1 MVNQAS
7 RRRFLK
13 HASVGAMGMSTLAA
27 VANAKRATRIDSCT
41 TITKPGEYELAADI
55 THTGSGV
62 CIHIRADDVTLD
74 GKGFALRG
82 PRNFSST
89 GISTMGNVEVRSLE
103 VRDFTYGFNVPRP
116 RGRFENVVSVH
127 NRISGFNL
135 WPDAERTRI
144 TDSDISYNG
153 SAAIGAVK
161 ADGHT
166 ILNNRIRS
174 NSTGIVF
181 RQGVSGA
188 TVRGNDVSF
197 NRQRGITAWEGGDRN
212 RIADNVV
219 RNNGI
224 NGISVNDFNP
234 EPASKLTIRR
244 NTVAENGSDGV
255 FLRQVDDSKVI
266 RNTVRRN
273 GDDGIELEDSNENRL
288 IRNVVCD
295 NGDNAIVIGPNSM
308 HNRLRANTTE
318 C

>member
-1 MVNQAS
+1 MVNRAS

-13 HASVGAMGMSTLAA
+13 HASIGAMGMSTLAA

-41 TITKPGEYELAADI
+41 TITEPGEYELAADI

-82 PRNFSST
+82 PRNFSSY
-89 GISTMGNVEVRSLE
+89 GISTMGNVEVRNLE

-127 NRISGFNL
+127 NRISGFSL
-135 WPDAERTRI
+135 GTAAERTRI
-144 TDSDISYNG
+144 TDSDISHNG
-153 SAAIGAVK
+153 SAGIGAFK
-161 ADGHT
+161 ADRLRISDNT
-166 ILNNRIRS
+166 IDWND
-174 NSTGIVF
+174 TGIVF
-181 RQGVSGA
+181 RQAVSRS
-188 TVRGNDVSF
+188 TVRRNSISNNG
-197 NRQRGITAWEGGDRN
+197 QRGFTAWEGGDRN
-212 RIADNVV
+212 RVIDNVV
-219 RNNGI
+219 KGNGI
-224 NGISVNDFNP
+224 RGISINDFNP
-234 EPASKLTIRR
+234 ERATRLSIKG
-244 NTVAENGSDGV
+244 NTVAENGEDGV

-295 NGDNAIVIGPNSM
+295 NGDNAFVIGPNSM
-308 HNRLRANTTE
+308 QNRVRANTTD